1 MKAST
6 RHLLWIAPI
15 ATVAFALLGLCAY
28 LVHVGSQAHDAIQ
41 SYMDK
46 RVYGCCGARVL
57 PGETPAERPRPVTA
71 RRLTTPRV
79 AAPPVRQGQVGNLTA
94 PLTTVPAPAFVTGEP
109 PGGVGTPNPDS
120 VGSTPASPATSEPSY
135 APFVAGPTVV
145 GPKGWHG
152 LPPAPPGV
160 GLISGPGPALRPP
173 EQPHS
178 VPEPGTLLVL
188 ATGVAAL
195 LVRTR
200 RRK

>member
-1 MKAST
+1 MNS
-6 RHLLWIAPI
+6 R
-15 ATVAFALLGLCAY
+15 ALLVVIVTLFLVAVGLLGFAGY
-28 LVHVGSQAHDAIQ
+28 LAVTGWHAHDAIQ
-41 SYMDK
+41 SYVDK

-79 AAPPVRQGQVGNLTA
+79 AAPPVRLPQPDKLTA
-94 PLTTVPAPAFVTGEP
+94 PLITGPGAVAISGEP

-120 VGSTPASPATSEPSY
+120 VGSTPASPATSEPAY
-135 APFVAGPTVV
+135 APFVAGPAVV